1 MFSFDTPRRTRRP
14 SLTPMIDV
22 VFLLL
27 VFFMIA
33 ARFGPEAG
41 IGIFAAQGGGA
52 ADWQGPPRL
61 IELRPDGL
69 SLNGQAMAPEAIAA
83 ELARITPV
91 PGDPVLL
98 RARDGADLQ
107 GLVDAME
114 ALGRAGVAGLMMVE

>member
-1 MFSFDTPRRTRRP
+1 MFSFDTPRPPRRP

-41 IGIFAAQGGGA
+41 IGIVAAQGGGA
-52 ADWQGPPRL
+52 GDWQGPPRL
-61 IELRPDGL
+61 IEVRPDGL
-69 SLNGQAMAPEAIAA
+69 SLNGQVMAPDAIAT
-83 ELARITPV
+83 ELARITPA

-107 GLVDAME
+107 ALVDAMD
-114 ALGRAGVAGLMMVE
+114 ALGRAGVAGLMLVE